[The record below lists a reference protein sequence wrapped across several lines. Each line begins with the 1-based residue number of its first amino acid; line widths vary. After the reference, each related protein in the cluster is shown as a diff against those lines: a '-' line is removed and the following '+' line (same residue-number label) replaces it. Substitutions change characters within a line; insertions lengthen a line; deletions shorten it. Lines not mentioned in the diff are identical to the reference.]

1 MKKKDVFKVIL
12 DKGVRCGTITYDEIT
27 DALPVE
33 FFSLDKLEDLI
44 DRLKEEGVRVIDYK
58 KRRN

>member
-1 MKKKDVFKVIL
+1 MKEKDVFKMIL
-12 DKGVRCGTITYDEIT
+12 DKGVRHGTITYDEIN

-33 FFSLDKLEDLI
+33 FFSLDKLEDLL
-44 DRLKEEGVRVIDYK
+44 DCLRGKGVKVIDYR

>member
-1 MKKKDVFKVIL
+1 MKKRDVFKVIL

-33 FFSLDKLEDLI
+33 FFSLDRLEDLLY
-44 DRLKEEGVRVIDYK
+44 RLEENGVKVVDYK